1 MKTKAIVI
9 LLPTVTKLEE
19 VLDVVGGFLLVIC
32 VGGGGGGV
40 VQYHIFWKGNA
51 PKACIYRSWLRLIE
65 GGMHKQNLTADDY
78 DRN

>member
-32 VGGGGGGV
+32 VGGGGAGGLYNTISFEREMLQRHV
-40 VQYHIFWKGNA
+40 FTG
-51 PKACIYRSWLRLIE
+51 
-65 GGMHKQNLTADDY
+65 ADSD
-78 DRN
+78 